1 MKRIVT
7 ALIVVLAICVTLS
20 GCRPSGMDDKTYN
33 LGKEAVELAQDFLDG
48 KLPMDEAK
56 DKMDDIRDELND
68 LDFKEETERKK
79 RHHNSMVEAEVSGI
93 VIAINGLHSDYEVQK
108 DVEKALKDLK
118 DYLGLK

>member
-1 MKRIVT
+1 MKRKL
-7 ALIVVLAICVTLS
+7 LIMLLLLTMTLS
-20 GCRPSGMDDKTYN
+20 ACRPSGMDDKTYN
-33 LGKEAVELAQDFLDG
+33 LGKDAVELAQDFLDG

-68 LDFKEETERKK
+68 LDFREETEHKK

-93 VIAINGLHSDYEVQK
+93 VIAMNGLHSGYEVQK

>member
-1 MKRIVT
+1 MKRMLTVLMTIV
-7 ALIVVLAICVTLS
+7 ICITLS
-20 GCRPSGMDDKTYN
+20 ACRPSGMDNKTYN
-33 LGKEAVELAQDFLDG
+33 LGKDAVELTQDFLDG

-68 LDFKEETERKK
+68 LDFKEETEHKK
-79 RHHNSMVEAEVSGI
+79 RHHNTMVEAEVSGI
-93 VIAINGLHSDYEVQK
+93 IIAMNGLHSDYEVQK

>member
-1 MKRIVT
+1 MKRIVMV
-7 ALIVVLAICVTLS
+7 LMVVLVVCVMLS
-20 GCRPSGMDDKTYN
+20 ACRPSGMDDKTYN
-33 LGKEAVELAQDFLDG
+33 LGKDAVELAQDFLDG

-68 LDFKEETERKK
+68 LDFREETEHKK

-93 VIAINGLHSDYEVQK
+93 VIAMNGHSDYEVQK